1 MTTPEDPLTPVRPSA
16 TGWPVDAGEARA
28 PLKTGDPTDAEQEGW
43 PAAGTEPE
51 PEPEPELEPAPEPDL
66 PAASEE
72 VSVEAAPVVG
82 RDEEGEPEPDLPA
95 ASEEMSVEAAP
106 VVGRNE
112 EGEPEPG
119 PEPDLPAASE
129 EVSVEVAPVVGRDED
144 GEPEPEPE
152 PDSVTVAA
160 ERGRR
165 VPVLAGVALAVA
177 TVAMLVAN
185 GVIWH
190 QVRQHSATERA
201 RQAALDTT
209 RDAARVLFSY
219 DYRTLSK
226 DFSAGKSVTTGKF
239 RSEYSTTTSKVVAPL
254 AVKQKVV
261 VKAEV
266 VTAGVVRATS
276 TTVVTIVYVNQVT
289 TSSLAAAPKI
299 DLSRV
304 RMTLE
309 HVGGRWLVS
318 NVDAL

>member
-1 MTTPEDPLTPVRPSA
+1 VAEEPVAS
-16 TGWPVDAGEARA
+16 D
-28 PLKTGDPTDAEQEGW
+28 
-43 PAAGTEPE
+43 PE
-51 PEPEPELEPAPEPDL
+51 PEREPEL
-66 PAASEE
+66 
-72 VSVEAAPVVG
+72 
-82 RDEEGEPEPDLPA
+82 
-95 ASEEMSVEAAP
+95 
-106 VVGRNE
+106 
-112 EGEPEPG
+112 
-119 PEPDLPAASE
+119 
-129 EVSVEVAPVVGRDED
+129 
-144 GEPEPEPE
+144 
-152 PDSVTVAA
+152 DSVAVAA

-165 VPVLAGVALAVA
+165 VPVLAGVALAVV

-185 GVIWH
+185 AVIWH

-226 DFSAGKSVTTGKF
+226 DFSAGKSVATGKF
-239 RSEYSTTTSKVVAPL
+239 RTEYSTTTSKVVAPL

-266 VTAGVVRATS
+266 VTAGVVRATP

-309 HVGGRWLVS
+309 HIGGRWLVS